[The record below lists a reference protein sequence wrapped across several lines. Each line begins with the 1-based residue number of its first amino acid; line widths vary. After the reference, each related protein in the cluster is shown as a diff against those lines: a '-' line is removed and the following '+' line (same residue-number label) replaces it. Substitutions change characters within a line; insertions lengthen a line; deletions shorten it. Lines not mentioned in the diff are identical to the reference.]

1 MLSPDQEQLLQ
12 QLIEAEK
19 SSTQG
24 EWRIR
29 EHGSDFFVERPK
41 IVGEAYGVEI
51 LGEDYET
58 RRQDAQ
64 FIVLAKQ
71 FILSLNR

>member
-41 IVGEAYGVEI
+41 
-51 LGEDYET
+51 
-58 RRQDAQ
+58 
-64 FIVLAKQ
+64 
-71 FILSLNR
+71 